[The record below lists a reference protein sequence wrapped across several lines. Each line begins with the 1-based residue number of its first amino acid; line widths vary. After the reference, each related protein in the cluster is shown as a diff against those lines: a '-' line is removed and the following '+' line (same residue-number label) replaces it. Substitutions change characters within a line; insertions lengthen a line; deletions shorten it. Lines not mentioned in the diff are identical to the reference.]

1 MTPIYLESGTKKVFA
16 AALNWPG
23 WSRSGRDEAEALAAL
38 LEYGPRYARAVMAT
52 GLPFDIPATVAD
64 FTIVERLPLSLIH
77 I

>member
-38 LEYGPRYARAVMAT
+38 LEY
-52 GLPFDIPATVAD
+52 
-64 FTIVERLPLSLIH
+64 LSLIH